1 MKGNL
6 SCVSCCVLYVV
17 LLVTIVISI
26 YYLHCKTIR
35 QSRQGIH
42 GGFLVVLKKLHS
54 NNYTF
59 PKCLN
64 ISVSTVLLSCFGAIS
79 CSMRGYDKTL
89 YKTETRQT
97 D

>member
-17 LLVTIVISI
+17 LLVSIVISI
-26 YYLHCKTIR
+26 YYLYHKTIR
-35 QSRQGIH
+35 QLRQRVH
-42 GGFLVVLKKLHS
+42 GGLLTVLKKLHS
-54 NNYTF
+54 NNNTF

-64 ISVSTVLLSCFGAIS
+64 ISVSTVLLSCFGAIG
-79 CSMRGYDKTL
+79 CAAMGHGKTL

-97 D
+97 C